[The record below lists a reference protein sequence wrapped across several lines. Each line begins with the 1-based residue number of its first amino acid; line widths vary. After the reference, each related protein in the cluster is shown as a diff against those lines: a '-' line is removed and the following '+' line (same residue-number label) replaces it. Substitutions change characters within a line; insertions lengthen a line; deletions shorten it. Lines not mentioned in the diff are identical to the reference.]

1 VKFCLKNA
9 LIAAGSYWLS
19 TWAVVPL
26 GMLFGKITNHIL
38 YGDSVLAAILMGVIL
53 SLGRSVAAAAAG
65 ICVALVADG
74 KNPEF
79 WAIIPSVLYAT
90 RLFRYHFHASPTTWD
105 YVSVYV
111 EKFFPAFACIAAAF
125 LVARV
130 SRRQKG

>member
-9 LIAAGSYWLS
+9 LIAVGSYWLS

-26 GMLFGKITNHIL
+26 GMLFGKITNHIT
-38 YGDSVLAAILMGVIL
+38 YGDSVPAAILMGVML

-74 KNPEF
+74 KNPVF

-90 RLFRYHFHASPTTWD
+90 RLFRYHFYASPTSWD
-105 YVSVYV
+105 YVSVYI
-111 EKFFPAFACIAAAF
+111 EKFFPAVVCIAAAF
-125 LVARV
+125 LIARV
-130 SRRQKG
+130 GRRKKG

>member
-1 VKFCLKNA
+1 MKFCLKNA

-90 RLFRYHFHASPTTWD
+90 RLFRNHFHASPTSWD
-105 YVSVYV
+105 YVWVYFD
-111 EKFFPAFACIAAAF
+111 KFFPAVVCIAAAF